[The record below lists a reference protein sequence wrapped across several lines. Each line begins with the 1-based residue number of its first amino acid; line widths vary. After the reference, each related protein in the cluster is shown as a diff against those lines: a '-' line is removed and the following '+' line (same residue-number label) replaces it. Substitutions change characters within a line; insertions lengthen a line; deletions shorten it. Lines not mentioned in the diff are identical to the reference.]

1 MRYNRIAVGYD
12 GSAAAQYALD
22 WAARQAASG
31 GATVLVV
38 TAWPVGR
45 VRRDADALLADRM
58 RLHRMQRHGVA
69 QAVAGLPRPPLVA
82 REIVDAGPVTALVQ
96 AAAFADMVVVG
107 SDAAEAMRP
116 GSVAAVLARRL
127 SRARRAGPAPVV
139 VVATRDRFDRPTVSE
154 QAQSASRAADP
165 GPERPVGAL
174 RATAAG

>member
-1 MRYNRIAVGYD
+1 MAYSRIAVGYD

-22 WAARQAASG
+22 WAARQAAAS
-31 GATVLVV
+31 GATVFVL
-38 TAWPVGR
+38 TAWPAGR
-45 VRRDADALLADRM
+45 VRRDADAVLADRM
-58 RLHRMQRHGVA
+58 RLHRMQRWGVA

-82 REIVDAGPVTALVQ
+82 REIVLAEPVTALAH

-139 VVATRDRFDRPTVSE
+139 VVATKDRFERPAVSE
-154 QAQSASRAADP
+154 DARAA
-165 GPERPVGAL
+165 
-174 RATAAG
+174 